1 MKKRISCIIALL
13 VIMTS
18 AGCASKGK
26 VENVDNL
33 SNVQQEK
40 KDTTSVDNSQVTEK
54 KDENIKNPQE
64 TQKPAD
70 AEVKKKEEEQA
81 KKPSNTTNTKPGD
94 NNVKPPTTVTKP
106 TTKPETPTTKP
117 PVTKPPVAEVKVVIS
132 DIMDKVT
139 KGVELPGMINLNKE
153 EMKDFY
159 YINTDDVED
168 FIIKVPMINVKATEI
183 AIIKVKDV
191 KNVENVKGSINKRVK
206 DLERT
211 WGQYLPD
218 QYELVKN
225 YILKSNGQYV
235 VLIISEDAKK
245 MEGTFDSFFKK

>member
-13 VIMTS
+13 VMMTVT
-18 AGCASKGK
+18 GCGTKDNAQKS
-26 VENVDNL
+26 ENP
-33 SNVQQEK
+33 SNVQQEQNDK
-40 KDTTSVDNSQVTEK
+40 TNIGEVKVTEK
-54 KDENIKNPQE
+54 EDEAIKKPQE
-64 TQKPAD
+64 TQKPTD
-70 AEVKKKEEEQA
+70 SEVKKKEEEQV
-81 KKPSNTTNTKPGD
+81 KTPSNSANTKPVD
-94 NNVKPPTTVTKP
+94 NSVKPPVIVTKP
-106 TTKPETPTTKP
+106 AAKP
-117 PVTKPPVAEVKVVIS
+117 PVTKPPVSEVKVVIG

-139 KGVELPGMINLNKE
+139 KEVELPGMINLSKE

-159 YINTDDVED
+159 YINTDYVED

-191 KNVENVKGSINKRVK
+191 KNVENVKESINKRVK

-225 YILKSNGQYV
+225 HILKSNGQYV
-235 VLIISEDAKK
+235 ILIISEDAKK